1 MPTTYTAGYGGT
13 LTINAVTI
21 PVQNVTVDLSRQEID
36 ITTTLDLTTLAMAG
50 RVTRKITCTAMA
62 TTAAETALTLLI
74 NTATDTKTVVGW
86 TDGNSGT
93 SYSITCMLT
102 SASRSYDG
110 QGAATINFNFAEA
123 KA

>member
-93 SYSITCMLT
+93 TYSITCMLT

>member
-1 MPTTYTAGYGGT
+1 
-13 LTINAVTI
+13 
-21 PVQNVTVDLSRQEID
+21 
-36 ITTTLDLTTLAMAG
+36 
-50 RVTRKITCTAMA
+50 MA
-62 TTAAETALTLLI
+62 TTVAETALTLLI

-110 QGAATINFNFAEA
+110 QGAATINFSFSEA
-123 KA
+123 KT